1 MSTIRLPTSRSRRW
15 PLIIIA
21 VLVVLAVLFTA
32 LSGAVVDLLW
42 YREIG
47 QTGVFWTAIRTR
59 FLLGLVFGLLFFG
72 LLYVNLLIARRI
84 RPTTRIL
91 TPDQQILDRF
101 RDVSDPFLRWLLPVG
116 AAVIA
121 FLVAIGVSGE
131 WKTYL
136 LWRGGSGIMF
146 GNPDPLFHRDPS
158 FYIFTMPWLRFLQ
171 GWLFS
176 SLVGV
181 TIIVSV
187 AHLLWGGIRPQAP
200 MFADKVTPAARAH
213 LSVLLGLI
221 MLVKAWGYWLGRYD
235 LLTSTRGVVEG
246 ASYTDVKAQ
255 LPALN
260 FLTIVAVICALLF
273 FANIRL
279 KQWSLPVIAVGLLLL
294 VSVLLGTA
302 YPAFVQQ
309 FRVKPNEQTYEQKYI
324 GDNIEATNI
333 AFGLDQIH
341 AQDHPVTG
349 PLTAQQ
355 IQDNSGTVSNIRVWR
370 GVPILQENFQSLQR
384 QRQYYDFDDVD
395 VDRYPIDGQERVLMV
410 SPREIDQAGLA
421 PAAQT
426 WPNEHLTYTHGYGA
440 VAAQVNTA
448 TSQGQPV
455 FRLQD
460 LPPVTKDAALDMQ
473 QPEIYFGESND
484 VPFVV
489 TNTNI
494 HEDNPQGG
502 ETAPYSGPGGIQL
515 SNFLRRAVFSWHFR
529 DYNLLVSSSITPQS
543 RIMIYRD
550 IQTRIRKPVPFLGF
564 DSDPYFAI
572 IDGQPEWIWDAYTYT
587 NQYPYSQSVDVG
599 DATGGLLQ
607 GNVNYLRNSVK
618 AVMNAY
624 TGQITY
630 YAFLTGSQ
638 ADPIVRAW
646 ANAFPGLFTDITQA
660 PADVMAHFR
669 YPENLFQ
676 VQAFQYTNY
685 HVLDPIAF
693 YQKSDFWAVPGDPTV
708 PATQAA
714 VTMRPSYQLIR
725 LPGQS
730 QEAFQ
735 LVIPFVPADRQNMVA
750 WMAASSDPGDY
761 GALTVFR
768 LPEGRNI
775 EGPVQVMS
783 RINQDPTFSAQR
795 TLLGQ
800 GGSTVQFGDFLVIPI
815 DDSFLYVVPVYVRAV
830 QEAAVPELKQVI
842 IVNGSQGQ
850 VSLGPDLASALRQA
864 VTGLPGGGGNGGGT
878 PPPTGSI
885 EQQIQR
891 LLADAQTH
899 FQNAETA
906 LKGGDLGTYQSEIDA
921 AQKDV
926 EQAALLTTK
935 NQGSGSSG
943 SSGASPS
950 ASPSPGG

>member
-1 MSTIRLPTSRSRRW
+1 MSTIRLPSRSRRW
-15 PLIIIA
+15 PLIVIG
-21 VLVVLAVLFTA
+21 VLVLLAILFTA

-47 QTGVFWTAIRTR
+47 HSSVFWTTIRTR
-59 FLLGLVFGLLFFG
+59 FLLALVFGLLFFG
-72 LLYVNLLIARRI
+72 LLYANLIIARRI
-84 RPTTRIL
+84 RPTTRIM
-91 TPDQQILDRF
+91 TPDQEVLARV
-101 RDVSDPFLRWLLPVG
+101 RDASDPYLRWLVPVG
-116 AAVIA
+116 AAILA
-121 FLVAIGVSGE
+121 LLVGIGVSGE
-131 WKTYL
+131 WKTFL
-136 LWRGGSGIMF
+136 LWRGGSGVMF

-181 TIIVSV
+181 TIIVGV

-235 LLTSTRGVVEG
+235 LLTSSRGVVEG
-246 ASYTDVKAQ
+246 ASYTDVNAQ
-255 LPALN
+255 LPALT
-260 FLTIVAVICALLF
+260 FLTIVAVICAILF
-273 FANIRL
+273 FLNIRL
-279 KQWSLPVIAVGLLLL
+279 RQWSLPVIAVGLLLL

-302 YPAFVQQ
+302 YPSFVQQ
-309 FRVKPNEQTYEQKYI
+309 FRVKPNEQSYETPYI
-324 GDNIEATNI
+324 DRNIKATNE
-333 AFGLDQIH
+333 AFALNTIQSQEH
-341 AQDHPVTG
+341 KVTG

-370 GVPILQENFQSLQR
+370 GVPILEENFQSLQR
-384 QRQYYDFDDVD
+384 QRQYYNFDDVD
-395 VDRYPIDGQERVLMV
+395 VDRYRIEGQERVLMV

-426 WPNEHLTYTHGYGA
+426 WPNQHLTYTHGYGA

-460 LPPVTKDAALDMQ
+460 LPPVTTDGSLTMQ
-473 QPEIYFGESND
+473 QPEIYYGESND

-489 TNTNI
+489 TNTSVI
-494 HEDNPQGG
+494 EDNPQGG
-502 ETAPYSGPGGIQL
+502 STAPYSGKGGIQL
-515 SNFLRRAVFSWHFR
+515 SNFIRRAMFAWKYR

-543 RIMIYRD
+543 KILIYRD

-587 NQYPYSQSVDVG
+587 DQYPYSQAVDVG

-607 GNVNYLRNSVK
+607 GNVNYLRNAVK

-624 TGQITY
+624 DGTITY
-630 YAFLTGSQ
+630 YAYLSGDR
-638 ADPIVRAW
+638 ADPIIQAW
-646 ANAFPGLFTDITQA
+646 SNAFPGLFTDINTA
-660 PADVMAHFR
+660 PADVQAHFR

-676 VQAFQYTNY
+676 VQASQYTNY
-685 HVLDPIAF
+685 HVTTASAF
-693 YQKSDFWAVPGDPTV
+693 YQKSDFWALPNDPTV
-708 PATQAA
+708 PATDAS
-714 VTMRPSYQLIR
+714 VPMRPYYQLIR
-725 LPGQS
+725 LPGQDT
-730 QEAFQ
+730 EAFQ

-750 WMAASSDPGDY
+750 WMAASSDPGPNF
-761 GALTVFR
+761 GKLTVFR

-775 EGPVQVMS
+775 EGPTQVMS

-800 GGSTVQFGDFLVIPI
+800 GGSTVQFGDFLVIPV
-815 DDSFLYVVPVYVRAV
+815 DDSFLYAVPVYVRAV

-850 VSLGPDLASALRQA
+850 VSLGTDLDAALRAA
-864 VTGLPGGGGNGGGT
+864 VTGLPSTGGNGGGN
-878 PPPTGSI
+878 PPPTGSVS
-885 EQQIQR
+885 QQIQR
-891 LLADAQTH
+891 LLAEAQTH
-899 FQNAETA
+899 FQNAQAA
-906 LKGGDLGTYQSEIDA
+906 LTRGDLGTYQSEVDA
-921 AQKDV
+921 AEQDV
-926 EQAALLTTK
+926 TQAAKLSGQSQTPTT
-935 NQGSGSSG
+935 
-943 SSGASPS
+943 SPS
-950 ASPSPGG
+950 ASPSASASPSG

>member
-1 MSTIRLPTSRSRRW
+1 MSTIRLPSRSRRW
-15 PLIIIA
+15 PLIVIG
-21 VLVVLAVLFTA
+21 VLVLLAILFTA

-47 QTGVFWTAIRTR
+47 QSSVFWTTIRTR
-59 FLLGLVFGLLFFG
+59 FLLALVFGLLFFG
-72 LLYVNLLIARRI
+72 LLYANLIIARRI
-84 RPTTRIL
+84 RPTTRIM
-91 TPDQQILDRF
+91 TPDQEVLARV
-101 RDVSDPFLRWLLPVG
+101 RDASDPYLRWLVPVG
-116 AAVIA
+116 AGILAL
-121 FLVAIGVSGE
+121 LVGIGVSGE
-131 WKTYL
+131 WKTFL
-136 LWRGGSGIMF
+136 LWRGGSGILF

-181 TIIVSV
+181 TIIVGV

-255 LPALN
+255 LPALT
-260 FLTIVAVICALLF
+260 FLTIVAVICAILF
-273 FANIRL
+273 FLNIRL
-279 KQWSLPVIAVGLLLL
+279 RQRSLPVIAVGLLLL

-309 FRVKPNEQTYEQKYI
+309 FRVEPNEQNYESPYI
-324 GDNIEATNI
+324 TDNITATNE
-333 AFGLDQIH
+333 AFALNTIQ
-341 AQDHPVTG
+341 AQQHPVTG
-349 PLTAQQ
+349 PLSAQQ

-370 GVPILQENFQSLQR
+370 GVPILEENFQSLQR
-384 QRQYYDFDDVD
+384 QRQYYNFDDVD
-395 VDRYPIDGQERVLMV
+395 VDRYKIEGQERVLMV

-426 WPNEHLTYTHGYGA
+426 WPNQHLTYTHGYGA

-460 LPPVTKDAALDMQ
+460 LPPETKDEALTMK
-473 QPEIYFGESND
+473 QPEIYYGESND

-494 HEDNPQGG
+494 TEDNPQGG
-502 ETAPYSGPGGIQL
+502 STAPYAGKGGIEL
-515 SNFLRRAVFSWHFR
+515 SNFIRRAMFAWKYR
-529 DYNLLVSSSITPQS
+529 DYNLLVSSSITS
-543 RIMIYRD
+543 KSKILIYRD

-587 NQYPYSQSVDVG
+587 DQYPYSQAVDVN

-624 TGQITY
+624 DGTITY
-630 YAFLTGSQ
+630 YAYLTGDR
-638 ADPIVRAW
+638 ADPIIQAW
-646 ANAFPGLFTDITQA
+646 SNAFPGLFTDITQA
-660 PADVMAHFR
+660 PPDIQAHFR

-685 HVLDPIAF
+685 HVTSASAF
-693 YQKSDFWAVPGDPTV
+693 YQKSDFWAVPDDPTV
-708 PATQAA
+708 PATQAS
-714 VTMRPSYQLIR
+714 VPMRPSYQLIR
-725 LPGQS
+725 LPGQDT
-730 QEAFQ
+730 EAFQ

-750 WMAASSDPGDY
+750 WMAASSDPADFGK
-761 GALTVFR
+761 LTVFR

-775 EGPVQVMS
+775 EGPTQVMS

-815 DDSFLYVVPVYVRAV
+815 DDSFLYAVPVYVRAV

-842 IVNGSQGQ
+842 IVNGSQGE
-850 VSLGPDLASALRQA
+850 VSLGNDLDTALRAA
-864 VTGLPGGGGNGGGT
+864 VTGLPSTGGGNGGN
-878 PPPTGSI
+878 PPPTGSVS
-885 EQQIQR
+885 QQIQR
-891 LLADAQTH
+891 LLAEAQTH
-899 FQNAETA
+899 FLNAQAA
-906 LKGGDLGTYQSEIDA
+906 LRAGDLATYQSEIDA
-921 AQKDV
+921 AQQDV
-926 EQAALLTTK
+926 NQASKLSGQSQTPTT
-935 NQGSGSSG
+935 
-943 SSGASPS
+943 SPS
-950 ASPSPGG
+950 ASPSASASPSG